1 MPGDSIP
8 AFSRREAWG
17 FGLLLLGFWS
27 LVALLQSSE
36 IYLKMLSHGHS
47 WWHLFLWHWVLWGLW
62 AGLTP
67 LVLLLARRYRLDRPP
82 RPRNLLLHGGAAL
95 ALAALHLLP
104 VAAAAIVLRPY
115 APIEAPRPLGQEY
128 VILVTSWLHI
138 DFLVY
143 WAILGLGYA
152 YDYRQRLR
160 ERDLRASQLQA
171 QLARAQLAALQ
182 LQIHPHFHFNSLNAV
197 AGLVRQ
203 GRSEEALSLLAGL
216 GELLRYVLDSAGTPF
231 VPLEKELDFASRYL
245 EIQQVRFSDRLESRL
260 DVAPGLLGAP
270 VPTLILQP
278 LVENAIEH
286 GIAREGGGAVEIR
299 AREEASFLR
308 LSVRDHGPGLGDPG
322 RDGLG
327 LANTRAR
334 LQEIYGAAADVRLE
348 EDEGG
353 VTVSL
358 TLPLAPAS

>member
-8 AFSRREAWG
+8 VFSRREAWG
-17 FGLLLLGFWS
+17 FGLLLGFWS

-47 WWHLFLWHWVLWGLW
+47 WWHLFLWHWVLWALW
-62 AGLTP
+62 AVLTP
-67 LVLLLARRYRLDRPP
+67 VVLVLARRYPLERSPRLRHVV
-82 RPRNLLLHGGAAL
+82 LHAGAAVVL
-95 ALAALHLLP
+95 SVLHLLP
-104 VAAAAIVLRPY
+104 VTAATIALRPY
-115 APIEAPRPLGQEY
+115 APIEEPGPFGREY
-128 VILVTSWLHI
+128 VLLMMGWLHV

-143 WAILGLGYA
+143 WAILGVAYA

-160 ERDLRASQLQA
+160 ERDLRTSQLQA

-182 LQIHPHFHFNSLNAV
+182 LQIHPHFLFNSLNAV
-197 AGLVRQ
+197 AGLIRKQ
-203 GRSEEALSLLAGL
+203 RTEAALSMLAGL
-216 GELLRYVLDSAGTPF
+216 GELLRYVLDSAATPF
-231 VPLEKELDFASRYL
+231 VPLEKELDFAARYL

-286 GIAREGGGAVEIR
+286 GIAREGGGAVEIQV
-299 AREEASFLR
+299 REEPSRLR
-308 LSVRDHGPGLGDPG
+308 LSVRDNGPGLEDPG

-334 LQEIYGAAADVRLE
+334 LMEIYGAAADIRLD

-358 TLPLAPAS
+358 TLPIAPAP